1 MEEKESK
8 TERDKNSKG
17 LMRLAG
23 MSKNILYAM
32 FRILAQKLSANGC
45 FTQVVNQMKSLLL
58 FIYFCLGLHRL
69 FKKTSL
75 KCFNS

>member
-8 TERDKNSKG
+8 TERDKNSIG

-32 FRILAQKLSANGC
+32 FRILAQKLSAN
-45 FTQVVNQMKSLLL
+45 VVS
-58 FIYFCLGLHRL
+58 HRL
-69 FKKTSL
+69 STK
-75 KCFNS
+75 